1 MSLQDSVHDLAKSV
15 AMVDFEDLPA
25 LVEIQDKLTQLVDE
39 IESSDTSVFKA
50 AQEQF
55 GSLSGITGEAVT
67 LIERIILRDVESEAD
82 SYKLVM
88 DSIEYTQQIV
98 DCAISGEEPGSI
110 TPPNFDGS
118 ASVQV
123 VEEIDEE
130 LLTCWISGCETM
142 LGDIE
147 AVVLSLESDGATEE
161 TLADIRRT
169 VHTLKGEC
177 GVLSLRA
184 GQKLCHEAESLID
197 TTIENNEKFPADE
210 VLDLLDWFKTYT
222 GMLQKDFRAEPPE
235 HEKLLARIMRDA
247 GETAGETAQAQ
258 DAPSAPAPAESGAA
272 AGGDST
278 PVEMQVSADTA
289 ENLNEFVCE
298 SREHIAGAEG
308 ALLELETDFE
318 NSELINTVFRGF
330 HTIKGVAG
338 FMGFGPIVEVAHEAE
353 TLLDSARQGKIIL
366 NSSYLDLILSSCDVL
381 SRLLESLDAGP
392 NASRGQLDVLIDK
405 LKRAVA
411 GEDPATLTGG
421 ASSAPAASQDAA
433 DTKSADTPPSENPA
447 PAAPLANEPA
457 EAESPTA
464 EAKPQAPKKAAP
476 AQKKKNNDQTVK
488 VSTGRMDVLVDM
500 VGELVIAHQMV
511 MQDPSLSTVGDER
524 TQRNMAHVVKI
535 IRDLQEVAMALRM
548 VTLRATFQKMARL
561 VRDVSSKA
569 GKKINFHMEGE
580 DTELDRTVVDEIADP
595 LVHMV
600 RNACDHGIE
609 GASDRVKAGKDP
621 VGNLTLRSYHAG
633 GSIVIEVQDDGRGL
647 PREKI
652 LQKAVEKGVIP
663 PERDPESLSDHEIN
677 NMIFAPGFSTADK
690 VTDISGRGV
699 GMDVVRRNIEAL
711 RGKVE
716 IISKP
721 GKGSTFVMKLP
732 LTMAIIDGMVVCVGS
747 QRYVLPTLAI
757 RQTYRPTKDEI
768 ETVMGRGEMVSV
780 RGTLLP
786 LYRLK
791 SVFNLT
797 NGLDDPAEALAIVL
811 ENNDTCC
818 ALMVDEI
825 IGQQQVV
832 IKSLGEGI
840 GKIQGVS
847 GGAILG
853 DGRVAPIIDIAGL
866 IQNAQASKHAAQ
878 VTVRTTKQATV

>member
-1 MSLQDSVHDLAKSV
+1 MSLQDTVQDLAKSV
-15 AMVDFEDLPA
+15 AMIDADDLPG
-25 LVEIQDKLTQLVDE
+25 LVELQDKLNALVTE
-39 IESSDTSVFKA
+39 IESADAAAFEGAAEQIAALGGIA
-50 AQEQF
+50 AQA
-55 GSLSGITGEAVT
+55 GT

-82 SYKLVM
+82 SFKLVA
-88 DSIEYTQQIV
+88 DSIEYTQQLIDNALAGEPV
-98 DCAISGEEPGSI
+98 DHLA
-110 TPPNFDGS
+110 PPSFDGS
-118 ASVQV
+118 RKTQSVDD
-123 VEEIDEE
+123 IDEE
-130 LLTCWISGCETM
+130 LLASWISGCETT

-147 AVVLSLESDGATEE
+147 SVVLSLENDSGNEE

-184 GQKLCHEAESLID
+184 AQKLCHEAESLID
-197 TTIENNEKFPADE
+197 RALANNEKFPADE
-210 VLDLLDWFKTYT
+210 VLDLLDWFKTYV
-222 GMLQKDFRAEPPE
+222 GQLSQDFRAAPPE
-235 HEKLLARIMRDA
+235 HEALLARLTSEPPA
-247 GETAGETAQAQ
+247 SA
-258 DAPSAPAPAESGAA
+258 APAPP
-272 AGGDST
+272 AGGADSPDASAPSVEPADNDTT
-278 PVEMQVSADTA
+278 PVVMSVSPGTED
-289 ENLNEFVCE
+289 NLNEFICE
-298 SREHIAGAEG
+298 SREHIAGAEE
-308 ALLELETDFE
+308 ALLELEADPE
-318 NSELINTVFRGF
+318 DKELINTVFRGF

-338 FMGFGPIVEVAHEAE
+338 FMGFGPIVEAAHEAE
-353 TLLDSARQGKIIL
+353 TLLDMARQGKITL
-366 NSSYLDLILSSCDVL
+366 NSAYLDLILNSCDIL
-381 SRLLESLDAGP
+381 SVLLESLDAGP
-392 NASRGQLDVLIDK
+392 NASQGQIDKLLGK
-405 LKRAVA
+405 LKRAIK
-411 GEDPATLTGG
+411 GEDPSTLIEARAASNDTPAPKDAG
-421 ASSAPAASQDAA
+421 ASSDDKPGAPQH
-433 DTKSADTPPSENPA
+433 
-447 PAAPLANEPA
+447 
-457 EAESPTA
+457 
-464 EAKPQAPKKAAP
+464 
-476 AQKKKNNDQTVK
+476 QKKKNNDQTVK
-488 VSTGRMDVLVDM
+488 VSTGRMDTLVDM

-511 MQDPSLSTVGDER
+511 MQDPFVHSAGDQK
-524 TQRNMAHVVKI
+524 TQRNMSHVVKI

-561 VRDVSSKA
+561 VRDVSAKA

-609 GASDRVKAGKDP
+609 GASDRVKAGKNP
-621 VGNLTLRSYHAG
+621 VGNLTLRAYHAG

-652 LQKAVEKGVIP
+652 LKKAVERGIIP
-663 PERDPESLSDHEIN
+663 PDRDPESLTDHEIN

-716 IISKP
+716 IQSTP

-732 LTMAIIDGMVVCVGS
+732 LTMAIIDGMVVCVGG
-747 QRYVLPTLAI
+747 QRYVLPTLSI
-757 RQTYRPTKDEI
+757 RQTYRPTPDEI
-768 ETVMGRGEMVSV
+768 ESVMGRGEMVSV

-791 SVFNLT
+791 SIFKIER
-797 NGLDDPAEALAIVL
+797 GIDDPAEALSIVL
-811 ENNDTCC
+811 ENNDKCV

-832 IKSLGEGI
+832 IKSLGQGI
-840 GKIQGVS
+840 GKINGVS

-866 IQNAQASKHAAQ
+866 IHDAQSRDHAHPTIVNHA
-878 VTVRTTKQATV
+878 KAIAA